1 MNITIGRSRPLVGE
15 FQVPGDKSVSHRAL
29 MLSALA
35 DGTSEILGLLEADD
49 TESTAH
55 CLQQLGVKI
64 NRKGLATLVEGRGL
78 SGLSQPKEDLDAGNS
93 GTTMRLLSGILAG
106 QPFRS
111 TLTGDD
117 SLRKRPMNRVI
128 EPLSRMGAKLEASTS
143 GTPPV
148 TIHGKKP
155 LQPIEYQLPVP
166 SAQVKSAIILAG
178 LFADGTTRVIEP
190 VLSRDHTER
199 MLGLDIGTGKRGRS
213 IRVGG
218 GMAIPPRQYRVPGD
232 ISSAMFLICA
242 ALLVPKSEIFIRNAG
257 LNPTRTRALDLLG
270 SVGAKIRIEGVEE
283 ISGEP
288 YGTVSAAF
296 SHLKGEV
303 RIDPSTIPLVID
315 EIPVLA
321 ATLAVAGCAF
331 EVRGAGELRHKESDR
346 ISAIVRNLR
355 EMSVAVEEYPD
366 GFAFESKKAV
376 IPAVV
381 ETSGDHRIAMAFAV
395 AGMALDGGMAIP
407 DHEVASISFPGFWD
421 SIRRFQ

>member
-1 MNITIGRSRPLVGE
+1 
-15 FQVPGDKSVSHRAL
+15 
-29 MLSALA
+29 
-35 DGTSEILGLLEADD
+35 
-49 TESTAH
+49 
-55 CLQQLGVKI
+55 
-64 NRKGLATLVEGRGL
+64 
-78 SGLSQPKEDLDAGNS
+78 
-93 GTTMRLLSGILAG
+93 
-106 QPFRS
+106 
-111 TLTGDD
+111 
-117 SLRKRPMNRVI
+117 MNRVI

-148 TIHGKKP
+148 TIHGKRP

-213 IRVGG
+213 ILIGG

-288 YGTVSAAF
+288 YGTISASF

-303 RIDPSTIPLVID
+303 RIDASTIPLVID

-321 ATLAVAGCAF
+321 ATLAVAECAF

-407 DHEVASISFPGFWD
+407 DPEVASISFPGFWE